1 MLIVTIAGNLG
12 KDAEYKETQGGKGFC
27 SFPVAAT
34 VGYGD
39 KKATVWV
46 DVTRWGEGAQGLTR
60 HLRKGSKVTVIGELS
75 TREHNGKTYLQ
86 CRADHVALQG
96 DRAGGTDAPQEPQR
110 QQAGGFGDDLDDSI
124 PFISSRS
131 IW

>member
-12 KDAEYKETQGGKGFC
+12 KDAEYKQTQSGKGFC

-34 VGYGD
+34 VGYGEN
-39 KKATVWV
+39 KATVWV
-46 DVTRWGEGAQGLTR
+46 DVTRWGEGAQGLSR
-60 HLRKGSKVTVIGELS
+60 HLRKGSKVTVLGELS

-96 DRAGGTDAPQEPQR
+96 ERSGGTEPVANSDYGRTAPP
-110 QQAGGFGDDLDDSI
+110 ATDLDDDSDI
-124 PFISSRS
+124 PF
-131 IW
+131 

>member
-12 KDAEYKETQGGKGFC
+12 KDAEYKQTQSGKGFC

-34 VGYGD
+34 VGYGES
-39 KKATVWV
+39 KSTVWV
-46 DVTRWGEGAQGLTR
+46 DVTRWGEGAQGLSR
-60 HLRKGSKVTVIGELS
+60 HLRKGSKVTVLGELS

-96 DRAGGTDAPQEPQR
+96 ERSGGSEGAGNADNGRSAPPQTDT
-110 QQAGGFGDDLDDSI
+110 DNLDDDI
-124 PFISSRS
+124 PF
-131 IW
+131 